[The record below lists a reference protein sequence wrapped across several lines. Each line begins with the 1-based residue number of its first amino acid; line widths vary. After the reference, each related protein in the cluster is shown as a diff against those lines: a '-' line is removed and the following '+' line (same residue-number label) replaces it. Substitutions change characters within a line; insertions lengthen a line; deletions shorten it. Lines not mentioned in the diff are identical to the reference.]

1 MRTRKTSPPPHSA
14 EVDWTAVGSRIR
26 ELRGLDATQ
35 ADFGARIKV
44 SQNYVSMMERGEV
57 EIGAVILLRMSREFG
72 KSLEWL
78 LTGEK

>member
-1 MRTRKTSPPPHSA
+1 MIRKKSPPPRSA
-14 EVDWTAVGSRIR
+14 EVDWTGVGRRIR
-26 ELRGLDATQ
+26 ELRGFDATQ

-57 EIGAVILLRMSREFG
+57 EIGAVILLRIAREFA

-78 LTGEK
+78 LTGKD